1 MEPSK
6 KGMYCSPEAKV
17 FEVKIEGIIC
27 VSEVNGGDAGIGIGG
42 GGSGSGR

>member
-27 VSEVNGGDAGIGIGG
+27 VSDVNGGDTGIGYGG
-42 GGSGSGR
+42 GGNGPAR